1 MKSEYL
7 SIEDAKK
14 LENYDKLQEN
24 YNKLLGKYN
33 EEHSNVLNYQ
43 QMLSEREKNYILTN
57 KEKDKKIKKLEEELS
72 VYKNKQINIF
82 EDKKTEHS

>member
-24 YNKLLGKYN
+24 FNKLLGKYN

-43 QMLSEREKNYILTN
+43 QMLTEREKNYLKTN
-57 KEKDKKIKKLEEELS
+57 KEKDKKIKELEEELS
-72 VYKNKQINIF
+72 AYKSKQIDIF
-82 EDKKTEHS
+82 EGIL

>member
-14 LENYDKLQEN
+14 LKNYDKLQEN

-33 EEHSNVLNYQ
+33 EEHSNALNYQ
-43 QMLSEREKNYILTN
+43 QMLTEREKNHLKTN
-57 KEKDKKIKKLEEELS
+57 KEKDKKIKELEEELS
-72 VYKNKQINIF
+72 AYKSKQIDIF
-82 EDKKTEHS
+82 EVN

>member
-1 MKSEYL
+1 MNGEFI

-33 EEHSNVLNYQ
+33 EEHANVLNYQ
-43 QMLSEREKNYILTN
+43 QMLTEREKNYIVTN
-57 KEKDKKIKKLEEELS
+57 KEKDKKIKELEEELS
-72 VYKNKQINIF
+72 TYKNKQIDIF
-82 EDKKTEHS
+82 GG

>member
-1 MKSEYL
+1 MKGKII

-14 LENYDKLQEN
+14 LKNYDKLQEN

-43 QMLSEREKNYILTN
+43 QMLTEREKNYLKTN
-57 KEKDKKIKKLEEELS
+57 KEKDKKIKELEKELS
-72 VYKNKQINIF
+72 AYKSKQIDIF
-82 EDKKTEHS
+82 EGNI